1 MVKFDRE
8 FMRIARP
15 IINHDEYKKMKDI
28 PHHNESVFDHCM
40 DTAYISYRIT
50 KKLGFDYE
58 ATVRGCLLHDFYLYK
73 FKKGTGMQLITKP
86 FLHTKH
92 HPKIA
97 LKNAM
102 KHFHINK
109 KEKDII
115 ENHMFPIGLPKS
127 KEAWV
132 VTFVDKFAAIIE
144 YGVKAKDITKEKYRV
159 VFSEAS

>member
-15 IINHDEYKKMKDI
+15 IINHHAYQKTKEI

-40 DTAYISYRIT
+40 DTAYISYVIT
-50 KKLGFDYE
+50 KKLGLDYE
-58 ATVRGCLLHDFYLYK
+58 AAVRGCLLHDFYLYK
-73 FKKGTGMQLITKP
+73 FKKGKGIELITKP
-86 FLHTKH
+86 FHHTVN

-102 KHFHINK
+102 NHFHINH
-109 KEKDII
+109 KEQNII
-115 ENHMFPIGLPKS
+115 TSHMFPIGLPKH

-132 VTFVDKFAAIIE
+132 VTFVDKFAALIE
-144 YGVKAKDITKEKYRV
+144 YGIKAKNKTKKV
-159 VFSEAS
+159 LSASEAA